1 MHIETSLGV
10 GAFFVTLLTFLGSK
24 LDREK
29 MPYPKPFGFQV
40 FYNYLISPSILLTSI
55 YCSLQIKVAF
65 RTIRYSL
72 VGVHR

>member
-10 GAFFVTLLTFLGSK
+10 GAFFVTPLTFLGSK

-29 MPYPKPFGFQV
+29 MPYPKP
-40 FYNYLISPSILLTSI
+40 YLIIPSILLTSI